1 MGCGASAGPRGEG
14 AQCGAKEEVFAIS
27 PSTRVFL
34 ENVSGYVASVL
45 AALNIFFWRQVHSL
59 SKRCERGCTTV
70 SAAPLHGPVPVIQV
84 GGPYGAAEHA
94 R

>member
-1 MGCGASAGPRGEG
+1 MSDSCSKSSFRCNNFVTEAMGCGASAGPRGEG

-45 AALNIFFWRQVHSL
+45 AALNIFFLVTGSFAL
-59 SKRCERGCTTV
+59 AT
-70 SAAPLHGPVPVIQV
+70 L
-84 GGPYGAAEHA
+84 
-94 R
+94 